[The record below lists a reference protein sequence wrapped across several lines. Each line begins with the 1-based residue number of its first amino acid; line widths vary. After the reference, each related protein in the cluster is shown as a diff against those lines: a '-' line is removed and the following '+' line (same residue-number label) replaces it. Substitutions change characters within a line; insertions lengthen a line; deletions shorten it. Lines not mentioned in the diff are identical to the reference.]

1 MKSNMK
7 IKLLKERDTTKLEF
21 NKQSPEPLPEPH
33 FTMCI
38 IGPTMSGKGVTYL
51 NTFYRSDMLGDM
63 FDMII
68 IVSPTLSNDR
78 SAYIVKESDNT
89 ILYDN
94 PNDLDNIIEEIMEI
108 QQVQEG
114 EILNDKP
121 KMLLLLDDMLG
132 HLDSRF
138 NKLTK
143 FCSKNR
149 HYSCSLCCV
158 IQSFRF
164 LNNTIRA
171 NSSYFIIKRLNNSQ
185 EENKIFDEIGTTFM
199 SNKEFKKY
207 YDYATKDSRFDFLYV
222 DMRKRR
228 LYKNYDELLFD
239 NDKSFLN

>member
-1 MKSNMK
+1 
-7 IKLLKERDTTKLEF
+7 
-21 NKQSPEPLPEPH
+21 
-33 FTMCI
+33 
-38 IGPTMSGKGVTYL
+38 
-51 NTFYRSDMLGDM
+51 
-63 FDMII
+63 
-68 IVSPTLSNDR
+68 
-78 SAYIVKESDNT
+78 
-89 ILYDN
+89 
-94 PNDLDNIIEEIMEI
+94 MEI

-121 KMLLLLDDMLG
+121 KMLLILDDMLG

-143 FCSKNR
+143 FCAKNR
-149 HYSCSLCCV
+149 HYSCSICCV

-164 LNNTIRA
+164 LNNNIRA

-199 SNKEFKKY
+199 NNKEFKKY

-228 LYKNYDELLFD
+228 LYKNYDELLFE
-239 NDKSFLN
+239 NDKSFINI